1 MLENFVFHIIRKDVS
16 SEGFPVTLEEAK
28 SFLGINNNKEDNLLL
43 SFIAICSE
51 YAQWYIE
58 KSLRKQTWVISYTI
72 GNIPQKINL
81 PFGPLI
87 NVLLVRC
94 GNDADEQL
102 SIVAA
107 NRYRVDILQSS
118 ITSLDVLD
126 GTKIEITYE
135 SGYETAE
142 HVPAQIKYGIL
153 HHVAVCYKNRD
164 LTGKECLS
172 FLKEIYLPFKD
183 VKLIL

>member
-1 MLENFVFHIIRKDVS
+1 MLENFVFHIIRRDASGK
-16 SEGFPVTLEEAK
+16 EFPVTLEEVK
-28 SFLGINNNKEDNLLL
+28 SFLGINNNKENDLLL
-43 SFIAICSE
+43 SLIAICSE

-58 KSLRKQTWVISYTI
+58 KSLIKQTWAISYTAD
-72 GNIPQKINL
+72 NMPQKINL

-87 NVLLVRC
+87 GVLLVKY
-94 GNDADEQL
+94 GKDSDEQL
-102 SIVAA
+102 SIVPA

-118 ITSLDVLD
+118 ITLLDVLD
-126 GTKIEITYE
+126 GTKIEITYR
-135 SGYETAE
+135 SGYETTE
-142 HVPAQIKYGIL
+142 HIPVQIKYGIL

-172 FLKEIYLPFKD
+172 FLKEVYLPFKD

>member
-1 MLENFVFHIIRKDVS
+1 MLENFVFHIIRRDAAHKH
-16 SEGFPVTLEEAK
+16 FPVTLEEAK
-28 SFLGINNNKEDNLLL
+28 SFLGINNDKEDDLLL

-58 KSLRKQTWVISYTI
+58 KSLIKQTWVISYTI

-87 NVLLVRC
+87 DVLLVRY
-94 GNDADEQL
+94 GNGIDEQL
-102 SIVAA
+102 SVVVA

-118 ITSLDVLD
+118 ITLLDVLN

-135 SGYETAE
+135 SGYETAA
-142 HVPAQIKYGIL
+142 HIPAQIKYGIL

-172 FLKEIYLPFKD
+172 FLKEIYMPFKD